1 MFEQVDLVRQEKTNP
16 EIRKSEY
23 IYPQTQRIEAD
34 YDIISNDAF
43 KN

>member
-23 IYPQTQRIEAD
+23 IYPQTQRIED
-34 YDIISNDAF
+34 YYDIISDDAF